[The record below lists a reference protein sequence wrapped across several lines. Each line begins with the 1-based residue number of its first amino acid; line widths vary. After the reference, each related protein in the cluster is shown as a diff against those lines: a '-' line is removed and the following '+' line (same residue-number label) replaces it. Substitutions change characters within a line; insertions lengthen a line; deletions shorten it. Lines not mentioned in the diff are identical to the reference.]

1 MVLLESVVNV
11 NVKWLTSTWRGDWN
25 DGWRYL
31 TDKLHSSHSTHV
43 TLVGYYDVD
52 YVVGEENGT
61 W

>member
-11 NVKWLTSTWRGDWN
+11 NVKWLTSTWRGDRN

-52 YVVGEENGT
+52 YV
-61 W
+61 

>member
-11 NVKWLTSTWRGDWN
+11 NVKWLTSTWRGDRN

-31 TDKLHSSHSTHV
+31 TDELHSSHSTHV
-43 TLVGYYDVD
+43 TMVGYYDVD